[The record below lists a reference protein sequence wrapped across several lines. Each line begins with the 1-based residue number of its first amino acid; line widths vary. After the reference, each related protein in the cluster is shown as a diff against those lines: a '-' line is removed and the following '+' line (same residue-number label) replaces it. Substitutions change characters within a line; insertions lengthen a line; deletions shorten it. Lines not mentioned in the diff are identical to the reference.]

1 MSAIDKAKNKAEEL
15 LGKAKEAVGGAT
27 GNHEL
32 KNEGKGDQGSANVKQ
47 GGEHVKDTAGDAKD
61 KLTGN

>member
-1 MSAIDKAKNKAEEL
+1 MSAIDKAKNKLEEMM
-15 LGKAKEAVGGAT
+15 GKGKKAAGGAT

-32 KNEGKGDQGSANVKQ
+32 KDEGRADQGSANVKQ
-47 GGEHVKDTAGDAKD
+47 GGEHVKDAAGDAKD

>member
-1 MSAIDKAKNKAEEL
+1 MSAIDKAKNKVQEMM
-15 LGKAKEAVGGAT
+15 GKGKEAAGGAT
-27 GNHEL
+27 GNHHL

-47 GGEHVKDTAGDAKD
+47 GGEHVKDAAGDAKD

>member
-1 MSAIDKAKNKAEEL
+1 MM
-15 LGKAKEAVGGAT
+15 GKGKEAAGGAT
-27 GNHEL
+27 GNHDL

-47 GGEHVKDTAGDAKD
+47 GGEHVKDAAGDAKD